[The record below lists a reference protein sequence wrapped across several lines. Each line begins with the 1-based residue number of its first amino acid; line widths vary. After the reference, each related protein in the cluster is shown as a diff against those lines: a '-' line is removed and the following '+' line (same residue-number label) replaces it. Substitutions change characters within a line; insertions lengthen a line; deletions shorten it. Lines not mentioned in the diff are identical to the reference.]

1 MIISKMILMKAILV
15 NLMKEES
22 HSAENLVNTLISF
35 IAFPNL
41 QLLYN

>member
-1 MIISKMILMKAILV
+1 MNAILV

-22 HSAENLVNTLISF
+22 YSAESLVNTLISF
-35 IAFPNL
+35 IAFPNR